1 MPRDIYEKV
10 KLLRPRFA
18 ASVGRAFVKNEIV
31 TEQQKLECV
40 SSRFRCS
47 WQRTGGFLSRMD
59 WIRFNKL
66 LGETGC
72 RLHCKVRA
80 QYSKRLDWLRV
91 KRFGSE
97 ELNLSSV
104 FNLSH
109 LELSRTQ
116 LEVLSRG
123 PRFGIPPVHVCKEEV
138 FAEFELFYNQI
149 QEVVPSAHAE
159 KCDALKVKL
168 ADLAHEYADVKQ
180 DRSRFPLGKEHF
192 AAIRELR
199 SNDDN
204 RDYETRQGCWN
215 GPARQDRV
223 RC

>member
-1 MPRDIYEKV
+1 MESAQV
-10 KLLRPRFA
+10 
-18 ASVGRAFVKNEIV
+18 V
-31 TEQQKLECV
+31 ECV

-47 WQRTGGFLSRMD
+47 WQCTGGFLSRMD

-149 QEVVPSAHAE
+149 QEVVPSTHA
-159 KCDALKVKL
+159 
-168 ADLAHEYADVKQ
+168 
-180 DRSRFPLGKEHF
+180 KECN
-192 AAIRELR
+192 A
-199 SNDDN
+199 
-204 RDYETRQGCWN
+204 
-215 GPARQDRV
+215 
-223 RC
+223 